1 MRHAVAGYKLNRDS
15 EHRRAMF
22 RNLAAG
28 LFQHGQITTT
38 LPKAKAVQ
46 PFVERLITLAKKGDL
61 NSRRRALSM
70 LPDRFL
76 VETVDG
82 YDDGPD
88 VQRNSKGEVTK
99 APRLIH
105 KLFSEIGPKFADR
118 PGGYT
123 RIIKLAKYRIGDA
136 GDLVV
141 LQLVGEED
149 GPSLPHRASS
159 RRKAADKRTAFAAK
173 LRKGGSEEAADE
185 KAEAQTEAAPE
196 ATEEE
201 ATAEASEETKT
212 EEAPAEEATPEE
224 ASKEEAADDAS
235 DEEEKK
241 EG

>member
-46 PFVERLITLAKKGDL
+46 PFVEKLITLAKKGDL
-61 NSRRRALSM
+61 TSRRRAISM

-82 YDDGPD
+82 YEDGPD

-173 LRKGGSEEAADE
+173 LRKGGTTQDADE
-185 KAEAQTEAAPE
+185 KAEAQTEEAPE
-196 ATEEE
+196 STEEE
-201 ATAEASEETKT
+201 VAAAEVTEEASPEDAATD
-212 EEAPAEEATPEE
+212 EAPAEEPAAETPE
-224 ASKEEAADDAS
+224 D
-235 DEEEKK
+235 EEKK